1 MEKEKESKNILP
13 NFLDKLSLKQR
24 DQLKIK
30 IPKNNTDKNNTDK
43 NTTDKNNTD
52 KNNTDKNIYK
62 LSLKQR
68 QQLGIRFL
76 P

>member
-43 NTTDKNNTD
+43 N
-52 KNNTDKNIYK
+52 IYK

>member
-1 MEKEKESKNILP
+1 MEKENKNVLP
-13 NFLDKLSLKQR
+13 NFLENLSLKQR
-24 DQLKIK
+24 DQLKVE
-30 IPKNNTDKNNTDK
+30 IPKNN
-43 NTTDKNNTD
+43 TDKNNTD